1 MFDKEKVRNIN
12 SARGPDKESHLLYSP
27 NIVLYKPKSRTQIF
41 HDVKQYDTRFN
52 DLIQQIYNENLS
64 LEYLIEKD
72 NQLLQSGYEGEQRAI
87 LGGRCMDAVVLQKVG
102 ADHLFKVVPQI
113 CIPMTVP
120 VKFAILEAKK
130 YHEIRNLFKQLD
142 SFVSSPDKKVYNTEI
157 DELRTKIQERLLILF
172 RDNGSEIK
180 NVIAK
185 VLSVLNV

>member
-1 MFDKEKVRNIN
+1 
-12 SARGPDKESHLLYSP
+12 
-27 NIVLYKPKSRTQIF
+27 
-41 HDVKQYDTRFN
+41 
-52 DLIQQIYNENLS
+52 
-64 LEYLIEKD
+64 
-72 NQLLQSGYEGEQRAI
+72 
-87 LGGRCMDAVVLQKVG
+87 MDAVVLQQVSS
-102 ADHLFKVVPQI
+102 DHLFKVVPQI

-142 SFVSSPDKKVYNTEI
+142 SFVGSPDKKVYNAEI
-157 DELRTKIQERLLILF
+157 DDLRAKIQERLLILF